1 MTWSGPCTYHCGSK
15 VSVGAK
21 VEVGEGVS
29 EGRRVGVFVGKNIG
43 VMVAGR
49 VDEGNGS
56 AVQVGSMIRVGGT
69 AKLNPPQL
77 MSRRTAPDIQKTN
90 FLVIARKVLF
100 LTTA

>member
-1 MTWSGPCTYHCGSK
+1 
-15 VSVGAK
+15 

-43 VMVAGR
+43 VMVAGGVGER
-49 VDEGNGS
+49 SGP
-56 AVQVGSMIRVGGT
+56 AVQVGSMIGVGGA

-77 MSRRTAPDIQKTN
+77 MSRSVNPAIQIKN
-90 FLVIARKVLF
+90 FLVIARKVIF